1 MALDII
7 AFKNALQSK
16 IDDSSNFTASDYN
29 LISKSLDLLEDPIAL
44 SDIVEQGQ
52 IEQTA
57 INSLKDSVV
66 LDIQNEGNTQLAAV
80 QALGNSQAHRFVQ
93 TDITDAQTV
102 NGNLTI
108 NGNLTVQGT
117 TTNQGESSISDSI
130 LLLNSSVTGTPSSNS
145 GIEVERGDEVNAQ
158 FYWDE
163 TNDTWT
169 PGATS
174 SITAQ
179 NFYGKADSADQ
190 LSTARSISISSGGT
204 GSVSFDGSAD
214 VNLALTITDDS
225 HSHDTRHALKEGS
238 INQDFAADTF
248 TVRKAAAEVKVYDI
262 TTAGA
267 VTHTPDVTNYSV
279 FHYNI
284 NGPTAVSI
292 DLGSPSFSGIGR
304 SIVVKVTMASA
315 IPIGFPNTDFGTT
328 GTPITQLVEHFYFVC
343 IDGTTWAANR
353 FHSKS

>member
-1 MALDII
+1 MALDLIS
-7 AFKNALQSK
+7 FKNALQSK
-16 IDDSSNFTASDYN
+16 IDNSSDFTASDFN
-29 LISKSLDLLEDPIAL
+29 LLSKSLDTLEDPIVI
-44 SDIVEQGQ
+44 SDIIEQG
-52 IEQTA
+52 ITEQAA
-57 INSLKDSVV
+57 INSLKATV
-66 LDIQNEGNTQLAAV
+66 LADIENEGNTQKAAV
-80 QALGNSQAHRFVQ
+80 QALGDSQAYRFVQ

-117 TTNQGESSISDSI
+117 TINQGESSISDSI
-130 LLLNSSVTGTPSSNS
+130 ILLNSGVTGTPVSNS
-145 GIEVERGDEVNAQ
+145 GIEIERGDEVNAQ

-163 TNDTWT
+163 TSDTWT
-169 PGATS
+169 PGATAS
-174 SITAQ
+174 VTAQ
-179 NFYGKADSADQ
+179 NFHGNADSADI
-190 LSTARSISISSGGT
+190 LSSARSIAISSGGT

-214 VNLALTITDDS
+214 VTLALTITDDS

-267 VTHTPDVTNYSV
+267 VSHTPDVTNYSV

-292 DLGSPSFSGIGR
+292 DLGSPNFLGIGR

-328 GTPITQLVEHFYFVC
+328 GTPITHLVEHFYFVC